1 MSALN
6 VSITRKFYP
15 PRAGTPGHL
24 AIAGLEFSVAESEF
38 VCILGPSGCG
48 KTTLLN
54 LIAGLDGGYEGQIS
68 LTDGIAEHLAYV
80 FQTPRLLPWRTVR
93 ENIALVLGHGE
104 ADTQIVTG
112 LIVAVGLEGF
122 SDAYPGQLS
131 LGMQRRAALAR
142 AFARDPRILLMDE
155 PFVSLDEAA
164 AERLRALLIE
174 ILAERPTI
182 VLFVT
187 HDRREA
193 AKLADRILVLSGAP
207 ATLANEVHVTL
218 SPTARSDPDRIE
230 AFCRKYLPAFVPDPG
245 GREAMNGQTKK

>member
-15 PRAGTPGHL
+15 PRAGAAGHL

-68 LTDGIAEHLAYV
+68 LAGGIAEHLVYV

-93 ENIALVLGHGE
+93 ENIALVLDHGE
-104 ADTQIVTG
+104 PATRIVTG
-112 LIVAVGLEGF
+112 LIAAVGLEGF
-122 SDAYPGQLS
+122 ADAYPGQLS
-131 LGMQRRAALAR
+131 LGMQRRAALGR
-142 AFARDPRILLMDE
+142 AFACDPRILLMDE

-193 AKLADRILVLSGAP
+193 AKLADRILVLSDAP
-207 ATLANEVHVTL
+207 ATLVDEVRVTL

-230 AFCRKYLPAFVPDPG
+230 AFCHKNLPTFVPDPG
-245 GREAMNGQTKK
+245 GREAANGRTKT

>member
-1 MSALN
+1 MSVLD

-15 PRAGTPGHL
+15 PRAGAPGHL

-68 LTDGIAEHLAYV
+68 LADGIAEHLAYV

-93 ENIALVLGHGE
+93 ENIALVLDHSE
-104 ADTQIVTG
+104 PATRIVTG
-112 LIVAVGLEGF
+112 LIAAVGLEGF
-122 SDAYPGQLS
+122 ADAYPGQLS
-131 LGMQRRAALAR
+131 LGMQRRAALGR

-218 SPTARSDPDRIE
+218 SPAARSDPDRIE
-230 AFCRKYLPAFVPDPG
+230 AFCRKYLPVFVPDPG
-245 GREAMNGQTKK
+245 GREAMNGQTKT

>member
-15 PRAGTPGHL
+15 PRAGTTGHL

-54 LIAGLDGGYEGQIS
+54 LIAGLDSEYEGQIS
-68 LTDGIAEHLAYV
+68 HVDGIAARLAYV

-93 ENIALVLGHGE
+93 ENIALALEHG
-104 ADTQIVTG
+104 AAGTHIVTG
-112 LIVAVGLEGF
+112 LIAAVGLDGF

-142 AFARDPRILLMDE
+142 AFACDPRILLMDE
-155 PFVSLDEAA
+155 PFVSLDEEAA
-164 AERLRALLIE
+164 DQLRALLIE
-174 ILAERPTI
+174 VLTERPTI

-193 AKLADRILVLSGAP
+193 VRLADRILVFSRAP
-207 ATLANEVHVTL
+207 ATLVDEVRVTL
-218 SPTARSDPDRIE
+218 SPAERINPDRIE
-230 AFCRKYLPAFVPDPG
+230 AFCHKNLPTFVPG
-245 GREAMNGQTKK
+245 HGVREAANG